1 VTAKGDVTVAHVSDA
16 FSKLPAWASQKQNIK
31 IFCNKGTHHA
41 IFERLAISAGGV
53 TAAEL
58 AGGISQPKFAGYPV
72 EFSQA
77 IAVPGT
83 TDGDVIAY
91 IGDLTQGCYFGDR
104 RATSVAFSDSAL
116 NAFEQDERVVR
127 GTQRF
132 DIVCA
137 NVGSAS
143 AAGALVKF
151 TI

>member
-1 VTAKGDVTVAHVSDA
+1 MVSVADVSAA
-16 FSKLPAWASQKQNIK
+16 FAKLPAWASQKQNIK
-31 IFCNKGTHHA
+31 IFCNKGTYHA

-77 IAVPGT
+77 IALPGES
-83 TDGDVIAY
+83 DGSVIGY

-104 RATSVAFSDSAL
+104 RTTSVAFSDSAL

-137 NVGSAS
+137 NVGSSS